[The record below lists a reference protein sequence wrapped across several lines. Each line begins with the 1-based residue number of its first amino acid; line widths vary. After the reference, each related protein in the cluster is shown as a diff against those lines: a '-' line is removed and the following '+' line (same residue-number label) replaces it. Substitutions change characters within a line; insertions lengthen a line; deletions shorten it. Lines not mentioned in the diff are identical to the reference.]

1 MSTSH
6 ASILEHYQEIADLSG
21 QMLAKAQG
29 QEWNELVTLGARYQ
43 EAVERLKA
51 LNPLDDDQ
59 KNARRELLTRIL
71 DDDARIRQLIAPR
84 TRTPEPSAGYV
95 QAPTHRPASLLQHGP
110 PALRVRPGI
119 TQP

>member
-1 MSTSH
+1 MTGIPPLSTSH

-71 DDDARIRQLIAPR
+71 DDDARIRQLIAPELERLSHLLGTFKRQR
-84 TRTPEPSAGYV
+84 TV
-95 QAPTHRPASLLQHGP
+95 LQAYYST
-110 PALRVRPGI
+110 VRPH
-119 TQP
+119 

>member
-71 DDDARIRQLIAPR
+71 DDDARIRQLSVPELEPLSHLLCTFKRQR
-84 TRTPEPSAGYV
+84 TFL
-95 QAPTHRPASLLQHGP
+95 QAYYST
-110 PALRVRPGI
+110 VRPH
-119 TQP
+119 

>member
-1 MSTSH
+1 LSTSH

-21 QMLAKAQG
+21 QMLAKARG

-51 LNPLDDDQ
+51 LDPLDDDQ

-71 DDDARIRQLIAPR
+71 DDDARIRQLIAPELERLSHLLGTFKRQR
-84 TRTPEPSAGYV
+84 TV
-95 QAPTHRPASLLQHGP
+95 LQAYYST
-110 PALRVRPGI
+110 VRPH
-119 TQP
+119 